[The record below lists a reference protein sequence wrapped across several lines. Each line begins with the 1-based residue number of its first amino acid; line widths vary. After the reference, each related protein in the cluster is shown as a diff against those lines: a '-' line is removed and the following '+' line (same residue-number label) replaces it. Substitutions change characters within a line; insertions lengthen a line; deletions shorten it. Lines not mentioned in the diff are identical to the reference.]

1 MMLWNSLPRD
11 VMAAKNTSGFQK
23 KRLDNFME
31 KGPSRN
37 IKNNDTAAASSSG
50 RSLNQKTLEA
60 GRVYQRKYH
69 SILVL
74 FSIYKLL
81 TIIKRQDV
89 GLDRTLL

>member
-1 MMLWNSLPRD
+1 MELIATGCYGS
-11 VMAAKNTSGFQK
+11 QK
-23 KRLDNFME
+23 YKWVSKKLLDNFME

-50 RSLNQKTLEA
+50 RSLNQKPLEA

-74 FSIYKLL
+74 FSIHKLL
-81 TIIKRQDV
+81 AIIKRQDM
-89 GLDRTLL
+89 GLDRPLL